1 MDSGQRGTTR
11 SLRVQLSL
19 WIIGSMLVIGSIAT
33 VVSYDFALG
42 EAHALQD
49 DTLKQIGALVGRIPA
64 TVIEQDGMLRP
75 EALSSEAS
83 VDIIRLQRGKSSGT
97 CGASR
102 EIAVPCNLGDG
113 LHALYLNGERWRL
126 WIGSQPSG
134 FRFAVAQPT
143 ALRDEIA
150 RDGSMRTLVPM
161 LCLIAALIPLVA
173 WVVRRMLGPVVRLA
187 ETLDR
192 ADERTVAELPT
203 KGVPSEV
210 APFLASI
217 NRLLARLRDA
227 MAQQRRFVANAAHE
241 LRSPLTALT
250 LQAQNLDKLPMTP
263 EVRERIDVLREGL
276 SRSTRL
282 VAQLLSLARLQQA
295 TAEQGGQVP
304 MQDVVHQV
312 IDETYAYAESKQ
324 TDLGVERMEAVT
336 LNADRLALHTALRNL
351 VDNAIRYT
359 PEHGRVD
366 VRVYRDGGWA
376 CIEVQDNG
384 PGIAQADL
392 GRVCQPFFRGAD
404 TAETGSGLG
413 LAIASDMARN
423 MGGELRLH
431 SSGAGLL
438 VRLRLPCADTDPVAG
453 RCDAWVS

>member
-1 MDSGQRGTTR
+1 MDIGQRGTTR
-11 SLRVQLSL
+11 SLRIQLSL

-33 VVSYDFALG
+33 VASYYFALQ

-49 DTLKQIGALVGRIPA
+49 DTLHQIGVLVGRIPA
-64 TVIEQDGMLRP
+64 AVMARAGILHSETK
-75 EALSSEAS
+75 SSEAS
-83 VDIIRLQRGKSSGT
+83 VDVIQLHSPSLAGT

-102 EIAVPCNLGDG
+102 DIAIPCGLGDG
-113 LHALYLNGERWRL
+113 LHALQLNGIHWRV

-134 FRFAVAQPT
+134 FRYAVAQPT

-192 ADERTVAELPT
+192 ADERTVVELPT
-203 KGVPSEV
+203 TGMPSEV
-210 APFLASI
+210 VPFIASI
-217 NRLLARLRDA
+217 NRLLARLREA

-250 LQAQNLDKLPMTP
+250 LQAQNLDTLPMTQQMH
-263 EVRERIDVLREGL
+263 ERVDALRKGL
-276 SRSTRL
+276 DRSTRL
-282 VAQLLSLARLQQA
+282 VSQLLSLARLQQGV
-295 TAEQGGQVP
+295 AEQVERVP
-304 MQDVVHQV
+304 VQDVIHRIV
-312 IDETYAYAESKQ
+312 DETYPYAESKHI
-324 TDLGVERMEAVT
+324 DLGVERMEVIT
-336 LNADRLALHTALRNL
+336 LDADRLALHTALRNL

-359 PEHGRVD
+359 PMHGRVD
-366 VRVYRDGGWA
+366 LRAYRDGDWA

-384 PGIAQADL
+384 PGIAQEDL
-392 GRVCQPFFRGAD
+392 GRVCQPFFRAAD
-404 TAETGSGLG
+404 TEETGSGLG

-423 MGGELRLH
+423 MGGELSLH
-431 SSGAGLL
+431 SSGEGLL
-438 VRLRLPCADTDPVAG
+438 VRLRLPYSGAG
-453 RCDAWVS
+453 RGA